1 MLTIFIKHGAESRRG
16 IVRALS
22 CGAKTFCSCDE
33 HKILATFAGSPGKIS
48 VTGLAALAG
57 AGAVVAAAE
66 VAGATKGGG
75 RSSLGISVSS
85 LGGESGR
92 AFGG

>member
-1 MLTIFIKHGAESRRG
+1 MFIKQGAERSRG
-16 IVRALS
+16 IAARALS
-22 CGAKTFCSCDE
+22 CGLKTFCSCDE

-57 AGAVVAAAE
+57 AAAGAAADG
-66 VAGATKGGG
+66 AATKGGG

-85 LGGESGR
+85 LGGESGLV
-92 AFGG
+92 GGGR